1 MNNPYANKLK
11 TLRKIVVEL
20 QNIPELSTKQMMLN
34 KRKKITIKT
43 MLPQVLENMVLPT
56 DLK

>member
-1 MNNPYANKLK
+1 MNNPYVNKLK